1 MRRNK
6 PEEPEACEP
15 KEFACPEADRSLS
28 SDFDEPPDDP
38 PDEDNTLDSIEPE
51 LFQPPELKLIEFAES
66 HAVYVVVLVGGARSG
81 GVANE
86 TCKIPMKMATAP

>member
-15 KEFACPEADRSLS
+15 KDFACPEADMSLS
-28 SDFDEPPDDP
+28 REFDEPPDDP
-38 PDEDNTLDSIEPE
+38 PDEDNKVDSIEPE

-66 HAVYVVVLVGGARSG
+66 HAVYVVVMVGGARI
-81 GVANE
+81 ACADE
-86 TCKIPMKMATAP
+86 TCKIPIKMAMAP